1 MLTNL
6 RLMPAELQQFI
17 GALSQNRAMAD
28 EFTDNFNYPERQWDC
43 FASVER
49 MRAWCAAR
57 MPAPPSQPLP
67 TPAQSS
73 RQRVAAL
80 A

>member
-57 MPAPPSQPLP
+57 MPAPQRP
-67 TPAQSS
+67 PAPAPNA
-73 RQRVAAL
+73 RQRVAAV